1 VFKLTIEDD
10 EGKTTVVPLAR
21 DEMTIGRLEGNTI
34 RLTERNISRRHARL
48 SQQNGALFIEDL
60 TSFTGVR
67 VNGTKIAS
75 PTPLREGD
83 EVQIGDYRIVL
94 RGDHPAITDRAT
106 MPSMPAITAPLATV
120 GGAVAIPTRA
130 SVAAMAAQG
139 SPQASAAAAPA
150 PPPRARVKTSP
161 PAAPSSA
168 VPALAAREAAPEV
181 VEGQPTVPLR
191 ALGSDGQPGA
201 GPPARML
208 VLTTDLVGTEFKLD
222 KASLVIGRT
231 DENEV
236 VLNHRSISRHH
247 AKVVREGDHYTIV
260 DLQSA
265 NGVRVNGEDYER
277 IELNPG
283 DVVELGHVK
292 IRFIGP
298 LEQFVFD
305 PSAPTGRR
313 TLPVKLLAIGGGVA
327 ALALVAL
334 LFHRGSHPAV
344 PGFAEAVAPAPA
356 FAPVAVVPAA
366 AAAAPAPAV
375 PPPPPSPS
383 TPATILAEAK
393 QAVAAEDWETAHAA
407 LDRIDRVGAVEDP
420 AQKRDVAALG
430 RRIATERQGA
440 SLFAKF
446 DEAANAKNYA
456 DALTGYEKI
465 PLDSVYKK
473 RAQPRYEEA
482 RLLLV
487 AEHLETAERARA
499 AGRCADVRAE
509 AQAVIR
515 LDPRNMV
522 VRDMARLCRAR
533 PEPTVASGAR
543 STRVRAAAAPVA
555 ERTEAPRR
563 TELARTEPPRPEVAA
578 VEPEDA
584 DALMKQARE
593 AWLRQQC
600 GAAMDLSRK
609 ALRAKPGLTD
619 AYQILAVCSC
629 SLKDADAAGRAYAKL
644 DDKNR
649 SLVHALCQKNGIAVG
664 E

>member
-67 VNGTKIAS
+67 VNGTRIAS

-94 RGDHPAITDRAT
+94 RGEQQPPVTDRAT

-120 GGAVAIPTRA
+120 GGAVAIPGRA
-130 SVAAMAAQG
+130 SVAAMAAQAA
-139 SPQASAAAAPA
+139 PQAMAVAAAPA
-150 PPPRARVKTSP
+150 AAPVAAAVPPPRPRVKTSP
-161 PAAPSSA
+161 PSPLAAAPQ
-168 VPALAAREAAPEV
+168 EAAPEV
-181 VEGQPTVPLR
+181 VEGQPTIPLR
-191 ALGSDGQPGA
+191 AIAAADGQPGA
-201 GPPARML
+201 GPAARML
-208 VLTTDLVGTEFKLD
+208 VLTTDLAGTEFKLD

-247 AKVVREGDHYTIV
+247 AEVVREGEHYTIV

-305 PSAPTGRR
+305 PRSPVGARAFPLKRVATAGGIVVVALAALFFHRSHPSAP
-313 TLPVKLLAIGGGVA
+313 VV
-327 ALALVAL
+327 
-334 LFHRGSHPAV
+334 
-344 PGFAEAVAPAPA
+344 AEAVATPPPPPAEAVAAPPAP
-356 FAPVAVVPAA
+356 
-366 AAAAPAPAV
+366 AAAPAPAA
-375 PPPPPSPS
+375 PPPPPS
-383 TPATILAEAK
+383 TPTSILAAVK
-393 QAVAAEDWETAHAA
+393 QAVAAEDWEAA
-407 LDRIDRVGAVEDP
+407 RVSLERIGGVEDP
-420 AQKRDVAALG
+420 GMRREVAALA
-430 RRIATERQGA
+430 RRITTERQGA

-446 DEAANAKNYA
+446 DEAANSKNYVE
-456 DALTGYEKI
+456 ALAGYERI
-465 PLDSVYKK
+465 PSDSIYKK

-482 RLLLV
+482 RSLLV
-487 AEHLETAERARA
+487 AEHLESAEKARA
-499 AGRCADVRAE
+499 AGRCAEVRAE

-515 LDPRNMV
+515 LEPHNLL
-522 VRDMARLCRAR
+522 VRDMARLCRAK
-533 PEPTVASGAR
+533 PEPVASTGRR
-543 STRVRAAAAPVA
+543 SRAGAAAVA
-555 ERTEAPRR
+555 ERAESPRR
-563 TELARTEPPRPEVAA
+563 PELTRSEPPHLEAVAA
-578 VEPEDA
+578 AEPDDA

-600 GAAMDLSRK
+600 GSAMDLSRK

-629 SLKDADAAGRAYAKL
+629 SLKDADAAGRAYARL

>member
-94 RGDHPAITDRAT
+94 RGEHPPITDRAT

-139 SPQASAAAAPA
+139 SPQAAVAPVS
-150 PPPRARVKTSP
+150 PPRARVKTSP
-161 PAAPSSA
+161 PAAPVSA
-168 VPALAAREAAPEV
+168 VSALAVHEAAPEM
-181 VEGQPTVPLR
+181 VEGQPTIPLR
-191 ALGSDGQPGA
+191 ALGSEGQPAA

-208 VLTTDLVGTEFKLD
+208 VLTTDLAGTEFALD

-313 TLPVKLLAIGGGVA
+313 RWPIKLLATGGGVA

-334 LFHRGSHPAV
+334 LFHRGSHPAS

-356 FAPVAVVPAA
+356 PAPV
-366 AAAAPAPAV
+366 AAAPAPVVAAPAPV
-375 PPPPPSPS
+375 APPPAPS

-393 QAVAAEDWETAHAA
+393 QAVAAEDWETAHAD
-407 LDRIDRVGAVEDP
+407 LDRIDRVGPLEDP
-420 AQKRDVAALG
+420 AQKRDLAVLG
-430 RRIATERQGA
+430 RRVATERQGA

-487 AEHLETAERARA
+487 AEHLETAEKARA
-499 AGRCADVRAE
+499 AGRCADVRTE

-533 PEPTVASGAR
+533 PEPTVASGGRPAR
-543 STRVRAAAAPVA
+543 TRAAAAPVA
-555 ERTEAPRR
+555 ERAEAPRR

-578 VEPEDA
+578 AEPEDA

>member
-1 VFKLTIEDD
+1 MFKLTIEDD

-67 VNGTKIAS
+67 VNGTRIAS

-94 RGDHPAITDRAT
+94 RGEQPPVTDRPT

-120 GGAVAIPTRA
+120 GGAVAIPGRA

-139 SPQASAAAAPA
+139 APQAAVVAPSPAPVAA
-150 PPPRARVKTSP
+150 PPPRPRVKTSP
-161 PAAPSSA
+161 PLPIAAGP
-168 VPALAAREAAPEV
+168 PQEAAPEA
-181 VEGQPTVPLR
+181 VEGQPTIPLR
-191 ALGSDGQPGA
+191 AIAADGQSGA
-201 GPPARML
+201 GPAARML
-208 VLTTDLVGTEFKLD
+208 VLTTDLAGTEFKLD

-305 PSAPTGRR
+305 PRSPIGARHFP
-313 TLPVKLLAIGGGVA
+313 LKPVATGGVVVA
-327 ALALVAL
+327 VALAAL
-334 LFHRGSHPAV
+334 LFHRSHPSPPAV
-344 PGFAEAVAPAPA
+344 AEAVAPPPPAEVVVAPP
-356 FAPVAVVPAA
+356 APVAAPVAPPPAA
-366 AAAAPAPAV
+366 
-375 PPPPPSPS
+375 PSPPS
-383 TPATILAEAK
+383 TPASILAAVK
-393 QAVAAEDWETAHAA
+393 QAVAAEDWEAA
-407 LDRIDRVGAVEDP
+407 RLSLERIGGVEDP
-420 AQKRDVAALG
+420 GMRREVAALA

-446 DEAANAKNYA
+446 DEAANSKNYA
-456 DALTGYEKI
+456 EALAGYERI
-465 PLDSVYKK
+465 PPDSVYKK

-482 RLLLV
+482 RSLLV
-487 AEHLETAERARA
+487 AEHLESAEKARA
-499 AGRCADVRAE
+499 AGHCADVRAE

-515 LDPRNMV
+515 LEPHNLL
-522 VRDMARLCRAR
+522 VRDMARLCRAK
-533 PEPTVASGAR
+533 PEPVASTGRRAR
-543 STRVRAAAAPVA
+543 ASALPVA
-555 ERTEAPRR
+555 ERAESPRR
-563 TELARTEPPRPEVAA
+563 PELTRSEPPHPEAVAA
-578 VEPEDA
+578 AEPDDA

-600 GAAMDLSRK
+600 GSAMDLSRK

-629 SLKDADAAGRAYAKL
+629 SLKDADAAGRAYARL